1 MAANSW
7 TRGKIRAG
15 SLDITGTTEIDG
27 AVTLNGTA
35 TINFL
40 ALGGAGTDPVLYG
53 NAQAIVQQNPL
64 SAKPSSARGAA
75 LGIVSN
81 STGVALVVNVTGT
94 TWKYLNTTAIQ
105 PT

>member
-1 MAANSW
+1 MGSIPW
-7 TRGKIRAG
+7 T
-15 SLDITGTTEIDG
+15 
-27 AVTLNGTA
+27 
-35 TINFL
+35 
-40 ALGGAGTDPVLYG
+40 
-53 NAQAIVQQNPL
+53 
-64 SAKPSSARGAA
+64 RGAA